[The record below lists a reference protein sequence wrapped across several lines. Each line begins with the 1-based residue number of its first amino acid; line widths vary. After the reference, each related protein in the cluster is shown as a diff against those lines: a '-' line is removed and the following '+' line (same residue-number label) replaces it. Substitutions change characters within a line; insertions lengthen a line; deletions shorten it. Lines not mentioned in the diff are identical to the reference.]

1 MITLNDKV
9 TGAYIGSI
17 TEAQLQYLVDELEEE
32 HRTDQDYYFHRSQ
45 IEIFRENGADNQLV
59 GLLESAMGEADEL
72 EVIWA
77 RE

>member
-1 MITLNDKV
+1 MITLNDRAS
-9 TGAYIGSI
+9 GAFIGSI

-32 HRTDQDYYFHRSQ
+32 HRADQDYYFHRSQ
-45 IEIFRENGADNQLV
+45 IEIFRENGADDQLV
-59 GLLESAMGEADEL
+59 ALLESAMGDADEL

>member
-1 MITLNDKV
+1 MITLNDKAS
-9 TGAYIGSI
+9 GAFIGSI

-32 HRTDQDYYFHRSQ
+32 HRADQDYYFHRSQ
-45 IEIFRENGADNQLV
+45 LEIFRENGADGQLV

-72 EVIWA
+72 EVIWS